1 MQGLTNWT
9 EIPETCMTSGVLAAT
24 YGKVIAAA
32 NASDIASRLQYLNG
46 IKVAVAAEVVSEM

>member
-46 IKVAVAAEVVSEM
+46 IKVAVAAEV